1 MAKNKILLIGLGN
14 ILLRDDGV
22 GVHVIRS
29 LGQKY
34 YFIPHVEV
42 IDGGTM
48 GLDLLPFFESADKV
62 LIVDAADF
70 AVEPGH
76 ISEIEDDE
84 IPNFVQS
91 KFSVHQI
98 GLSDLLSALKMIDI
112 RPSKICLIG
121 IQPESIDV
129 GLNMTDRISLK
140 MDQLISMA
148 IRKLE
153 EWGVRCASPF
163 H

>member
-14 ILLRDDGV
+14 ILLRDDGA
-22 GVHVIRS
+22 GVHAIRA
-29 LGQKY
+29 LREKY
-34 YFIPHVEV
+34 YFTPHVAV

-62 LIVDAADF
+62 LIVDAVDF
-70 AVEPGH
+70 GVKPGY
-76 ISEIEDDE
+76 ISEIENDE
-84 IPNFVQS
+84 IPNLVQS
-91 KFSVHQI
+91 KFSAHQI
-98 GLSDLLSALKMIDI
+98 GLSDLLSVLKMMDI

-129 GLNMTDRISLK
+129 GLNTTDQISLK
-140 MDQLISMA
+140 MDQLVNMA

>member
-1 MAKNKILLIGLGN
+1 
-14 ILLRDDGV
+14 
-22 GVHVIRS
+22 
-29 LGQKY
+29 
-34 YFIPHVEV
+34 
-42 IDGGTM
+42 M

-62 LIVDAADF
+62 LIVDAVDF
-70 AVEPGH
+70 GVKPGY
-76 ISEIEDDE
+76 ISEIENDE
-84 IPNFVQS
+84 IPNLVQS
-91 KFSVHQI
+91 KFSAHQI
-98 GLSDLLSALKMIDI
+98 GLSDLLSVLKMMDI

-129 GLNMTDRISLK
+129 GLNTTDQISLK
-140 MDQLISMA
+140 MDQLVNMA

>member
-1 MAKNKILLIGLGN
+1 MAKNKILFIGLGN

-22 GVHVIRS
+22 GVHVIRR
-29 LGQKY
+29 LQEKY
-34 YFIPHVEV
+34 CLTPYVEV

-48 GLDLLPFFESADKV
+48 GLDLLPFFETADKV
-62 LIVDAADF
+62 LIVDAVDF
-70 AVEPGH
+70 GIKPGH
-76 ISEIEDDE
+76 IGEIENDE
-84 IPNFVQS
+84 IPNFVRS

-98 GLSDLLSALKMIDI
+98 GLSDLLSVLKMMDI

-121 IQPESIDV
+121 IQPESIDA

-140 MDQLISMA
+140 MDQVINMA

-153 EWGVRCASPF
+153 EWGVRCASPS